1 MVPVMIGGMVDA
13 PPRRGSLALVAV
25 AASLAVVG
33 LGACGASD
41 APGSSGKPLVVVTTS
56 QLADFAG
63 IVGAGDVE
71 VYALLRPNVDAH
83 DFEISP
89 ADLDALNRADVILEN
104 GQGLEPWLDDAVDA
118 SGADA
123 PVVDTSEGAHL
134 IHTGHEGRD
143 HEGED
148 SQGHEGHEH
157 DHGDVNPHLWHD
169 PTNAEVMVDHTA
181 DALADIAPD
190 AADDIEARAGAY
202 TAELVELDAWITE
215 QIATLDDP
223 KLVTDHDAFA
233 YYVERYGL
241 THVGSVIPSF
251 DSAAEVSTGD
261 LNDLADAIERE
272 GVRAIFTEQS
282 LPPKASEALAR
293 RTGAAVVS
301 GTDGLYGDSLGPEG
315 SGGDT
320 YLDMMRHNTRS
331 IVEHLGSGADG

>member
-1 MVPVMIGGMVDA
+1 M
-13 PPRRGSLALVAV
+13 AV
-25 AASLAVVG
+25 AASLAVLG
-33 LGACGASD
+33 LGACGTSD
-41 APGSSGKPLVVVTTS
+41 APGSSGKPLVVVTTT

-104 GQGLEPWLDDAVDA
+104 GQGLEPWLDDAVGA
-118 SGADA
+118 AGADA
-123 PVVDTSEGAHL
+123 RVVDTSRGAHL
-134 IHTGHEGRD
+134 IDTGDEGR
-143 HEGED
+143 EGED
-148 SQGHEGHEH
+148 DRDHDGHEH
-157 DHGDVNPHLWHD
+157 DHGDVNPHLWLD

-181 DALADIAPD
+181 NALADIAPD

-223 KLVTDHDAFA
+223 KLVTDHEAFA
-233 YYVERYGL
+233 YYVERYRL

-282 LPPKASEALAR
+282 LPPKAAEALAR
-293 RTGAAVVS
+293 RTGVEVVS
-301 GTDGLYGDSLGPEG
+301 GNDGLYGDSLGPEG